1 MKATFTLF
9 SYCHSSKKKKKK
21 FRARLPWL
29 LQVTVMLAI
38 ENSEGGEGSLFSD
51 GALLFFDRWLCA
63 LLGMI
68 IVGISILS
76 VSKR

>member
-38 ENSEGGEGSLFSD
+38 ENSDGEGKGPHSVMVLFCFLI
-51 GALLFFDRWLCA
+51 GGFVLCW
-63 LLGMI
+63 G
-68 IVGISILS
+68 
-76 VSKR
+76 